1 MLKKTHLLVTI
12 ALTTI
17 LFSTGCN
24 SSPTPQQ
31 ELDIQAKFLP
41 KMLQIDGNTFAL
53 ANQTSPNDLTMEI
66 FESTLLKATMLK
78 KYEKEAKNNFNLEK
92 DLNPIELNS
101 MCLMT
106 KFLMNKSYIE
116 KAKLNAE
123 FYEDIYGW
131 INTKNGLWKN
141 LLKDTNAGTFEYPCV
156 VKPSNIPG

>member
-1 MLKKTHLLVTI
+1 MFKKPHLLVTI
-12 ALTTI
+12 VLTTI
-17 LFSTGCN
+17 MFSTGCN
-24 SSPTPQQ
+24 SSPSPQQ
-31 ELDIQAKFLP
+31 ELNIQANFLP

-78 KYEKEAKNNFNLEK
+78 KYEKEAKDNFSLEK
-92 DLNPIELNS
+92 DRNPVELNS

-131 INTKNGLWKN
+131 INKKNELWEN
-141 LLKDTNAGTFEYPCV
+141 ILKDTNAGTFKYPCV

>member
-1 MLKKTHLLVTI
+1 MLKKLHLLVI
-12 ALTTI
+12 IVLTTI
-17 LFSTGCN
+17 MFSTGCN

-31 ELDIQAKFLP
+31 ELNIQASFLP

-78 KYEKEAKNNFNLEK
+78 KYEKEAKNNFSLEK
-92 DLNPIELNS
+92 DRNPVELNS

-106 KFLMNKSYIE
+106 KFLMNKSYIK

-123 FYEDIYGW
+123 FYEDVYGW
-131 INTKNGLWKN
+131 INKKNELWEN
-141 LLKDTNAGTFEYPCV
+141 LLKDTNTGTFEYPCV
-156 VKPSNIPG
+156 VKPSNV